1 MLLFDKGNFIEKVWK
16 SAKWFT
22 GDSFRVSKTKNHVYE
37 TVIFKKSEAESLLIL
52 NTDEKRWKM
61 ILEKSTKF

>member
-1 MLLFDKGNFIEKVWK
+1 MWLFDKGNFIEKVRK

-37 TVIFKKSEAESLLIL
+37 TAILRNSEAESLLIL
-52 NTDEKRWKM
+52 NTDEEGWKM